1 MLSAALRLGRPIS
14 RLLVSP
20 HRIAVLRSLS
30 FAILPLSKVR
40 RAPLH
45 VGAPAC
51 AIDVEPRVI
60 FEPTERLP
68 SPAETQEQEQ
78 PSRVQCKA
86 LTTNGDKCKNM
97 ADPNHGYCH
106 FHGGPLLGKKESSG
120 KQKKQCVFMKA
131 DGTQCKIMH
140 SDESS
145 VFCHHHRPGQTTSD
159 KVRCI
164 ANKADGSQCKRLV
177 THESGLCHTHRG
189 DRSPKGS
196 QCLGFKQDGSACS
209 IYHTDESG
217 YCHHHRDQAAP

>member
-30 FAILPLSKVR
+30 FAISPLSKVR

-60 FEPTERLP
+60 VASTELLP
-68 SPAETQEQEQ
+68 LPAETQEQEQ

-86 LTTNGDKCKNM
+86 LKTNGDQCKKWAN
-97 ADPNHGYCH
+97 PNHGYCH
-106 FHGGPLLGKKESSG
+106 FHGGPLLDKKKTSG
-120 KQKKQCVFMKA
+120 KQKKQCVFIKA
-131 DGTQCKIMH
+131 DGTQCKVMH

-145 VFCHHHRPGQTTSD
+145 DYCHHHRSD
-159 KVRCI
+159 KVQCT
-164 ANKADGSQCKRLV
+164 ANKADGSQCTRTV
-177 THESGLCHTHRG
+177 THESGLCYQHRG
-189 DRSPKGS
+189 GR
-196 QCLGFKQDGSACS
+196 
-209 IYHTDESG
+209 
-217 YCHHHRDQAAP
+217 